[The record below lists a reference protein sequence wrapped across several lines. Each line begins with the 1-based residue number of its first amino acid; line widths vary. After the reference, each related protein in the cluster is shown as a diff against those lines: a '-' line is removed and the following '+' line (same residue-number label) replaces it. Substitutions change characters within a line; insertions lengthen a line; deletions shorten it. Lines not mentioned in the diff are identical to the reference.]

1 MTPIR
6 LFALLLWA
14 GLLLLAARL
23 GLSLASLPPTGAFQ
37 FNLQGGVTLAL
48 PAFFFAT
55 APLWMRGHP
64 LDMQQ
69 IRAPV
74 DARFT
79 PGTYN
84 RFVRTV
90 RPLQLLAAF
99 GAVTAAVCVQ
109 ASGGLAVPP
118 QRWGTGLFFLS
129 AAIGFV
135 ACLLLLRARGHRI
148 E

>member
-6 LFALLLWA
+6 IFALIFWFALLA
-14 GLLLLAARL
+14 VAVKL
-23 GLSLASLPPTGAFQ
+23 GLSLAALPDIGAFQ
-37 FNLQGGVTLAL
+37 FNLQGYVTLAL
-48 PAFFFAT
+48 PAFFFGT
-55 APLWMRGHP
+55 TPLWMRGHP

-69 IRAPV
+69 IRNGV
-74 DARFT
+74 DDHFP

-84 RFVRTV
+84 RFVHTV

-99 GAVTAAVCVQ
+99 TAVAGSACLAGRSADATPSSYGTA
-109 ASGGLAVPP
+109 
-118 QRWGTGLFFLS
+118 LFFFS

-135 ACLLLLRARGHRI
+135 SCLVLLRARGHRI

>member
-6 LFALLLWA
+6 IFALVLWA
-14 GLLLLAARL
+14 GLLWLAARL
-23 GLSLASLPPTGAFQ
+23 GQSLASLPPTGAFQ
-37 FNLQGGVTLAL
+37 LNLQGYVTLAL

-69 IRAPV
+69 IRKPV
-74 DARFT
+74 DERFA
-79 PGTYN
+79 PGTYH
-84 RFVRTV
+84 RFVHTV

-99 GAVTAAVCVQ
+99 GAVTGSVFVT
-109 ASGGLAVPP
+109 ASGGLAVPL
-118 QRWGTGLFFLS
+118 QRWGTGLFFFS
-129 AAIGFV
+129 AAIGFML
-135 ACLLLLRARGHRI
+135 CLLLLRQRGHRI

>member
-6 LFALLLWA
+6 IFALLFWA
-14 GLLLLAARL
+14 VLLTLAARL
-23 GLSLASLPPTGAFQ
+23 GLSLAAQPDTGAFQ
-37 FNLQGGVTLAL
+37 FNLQGYVTLAL

-55 APLWMRGHP
+55 TPLWMRGHP
-64 LDMQQ
+64 LDMKQ
-69 IRAPV
+69 IRDGV
-74 DARFT
+74 DGRFP

-84 RFVRTV
+84 RFVHTL

-99 GAVTAAVCVQ
+99 GAVAGGACLLASRQ
-109 ASGGLAVPP
+109 ANAPP
-118 QRWGTGLFFLS
+118 SSYGTGLFFLS

-135 ACLLLLRARGHRI
+135 GCLLLLRARGHRI

>member
-1 MTPIR
+1 MTP
-6 LFALLLWA
+6 LHAFALLTWA
-14 GLLLLAARL
+14 AMLAAAVML
-23 GLSLASLPPTGAFQ
+23 GLSLAQLPATGAFQ
-37 FNLQGGVTLAL
+37 FNLEGWVTLAL

-64 LDMQQ
+64 LDMKQ
-69 IRAPV
+69 IRDGV
-74 DARFT
+74 DGHFT

-84 RFVRTV
+84 RFVRTL

-99 GAVTAAVCVQ
+99 GTVAGGVCLW
-109 ASGGLAVPP
+109 SGRTVGAPP
-118 QRWGTGLFFLS
+118 GSYGTGLFFLS

-135 ACLLLLRARGHRI
+135 VCLLLLRARGHGI

>member
-6 LFALLLWA
+6 IFALLLWA
-14 GLLLLAARL
+14 GLLLLAAQL
-23 GLSLASLPPTGAFQ
+23 GHSLASLPPTGAFEL
-37 FNLQGGVTLAL
+37 NLQGYVTLAL

-69 IRAPV
+69 IRKPV

-84 RFVRTV
+84 RFVHTV

-99 GAVTAAVCVQ
+99 GAVTGSVFVM
-109 ASGGLAVPP
+109 ASGGMAVPA

-129 AAIGFV
+129 AAVGFV
-135 ACLLLLRARGHRI
+135 ICLLLLRVRGHRI

>member
-6 LFALLLWA
+6 TFALLFWA
-14 GLLLLAARL
+14 GLLFLAVRL
-23 GLSLASLPPTGAFQ
+23 GQSLASLPPTGAFQ
-37 FNLQGGVTLAL
+37 LNLQGYVTLAL

-69 IRAPV
+69 IRKPV
-74 DARFT
+74 DERFT

-84 RFVRTV
+84 RFVHTV

-99 GAVTAAVCVQ
+99 GAVTGSVFVM
-109 ASGGLAVPP
+109 ASGGLAVPVE
-118 QRWGTGLFFLS
+118 RWGTGLFFYS
-129 AAIGFV
+129 AALGFV
-135 ACLLLLRARGHRI
+135 VCLLLLRARGHRL

>member
-6 LFALLLWA
+6 IFALLFWA
-14 GLLLLAARL
+14 CLLALALNL
-23 GLSLASLPPTGAFQ
+23 GLSLAALPDSGAFQ
-37 FNLQGGVTLAL
+37 FNLQGYVTLAL

-64 LDMQQ
+64 LDMKQ
-69 IRAPV
+69 IRDGVEGHFP
-74 DARFT
+74 

-99 GAVTAAVCVQ
+99 AAV
-109 ASGGLAVPP
+109 AGGTCLLA
-118 QRWGTGLFFLS
+118 QRSAGAAPGSHGMALFFFS
-129 AAIGFV
+129 AALGLV
-135 ACLLLLRARGHRI
+135 LCLVLLRTRGHRI